1 MTMTTEKGEHKATK
15 HALDEIAN
23 WMRPPLTNEGI
34 NYSIAR
40 LTIDPAIFSF
50 IGGGDASI
58 FTPSGQRGTLSS
70 IVDGVGLLSQDFVT
84 ATSFPI
90 IFTFDLNAGTAIGTW
105 TNPVLNQAESVT
117 ITLEF
122 NKMANDPN
130 LGQYYIFTGDSS
142 TDQAGYIL
150 TFMLL

>member
-1 MTMTTEKGEHKATK
+1 MTTEKGEHKATE
-15 HALDEIAN
+15 HALNAIAN
-23 WMRPPLTNEGI
+23 WMRPPSANEGI
-34 NYSIAR
+34 SYSIAR
-40 LTIDPAIFSF
+40 LTTDAAIYSF

-58 FTPSGQRGTLSS
+58 FTPSGHRGTLSS
-70 IVDGVGLLSQDFVT
+70 SVDGTGLLTPDFIT

-90 IFTFDLNAGTAIGTW
+90 TFTFDLNAGTAIGTW

-122 NKMANDPN
+122 NKLANDPD

-150 TFMLL
+150 TFVLL